1 MITRWNPMRD
11 MLNMQSQ
18 IDRMFDDAWKPLYD
32 SNSMLPLDVDETGE
46 GYIIS
51 AAVPGVK
58 PDDININV
66 QDNILTISGET
77 GTQSDKTDEDGKR
90 VLVRERRYGSFSR
103 SVRMAMP
110 IDADSIVASYENGV
124 LTLDVPKRAD
134 AQPRR
139 IPVTTGETLATN
151 NG

>member
-1 MITRWNPMRD
+1 
-11 MLNMQSQ
+11 
-18 IDRMFDDAWKPLYD
+18 
-32 SNSMLPLDVDETGE
+32 
-46 GYIIS
+46 
-51 AAVPGVK
+51 
-58 PDDININV
+58 NV